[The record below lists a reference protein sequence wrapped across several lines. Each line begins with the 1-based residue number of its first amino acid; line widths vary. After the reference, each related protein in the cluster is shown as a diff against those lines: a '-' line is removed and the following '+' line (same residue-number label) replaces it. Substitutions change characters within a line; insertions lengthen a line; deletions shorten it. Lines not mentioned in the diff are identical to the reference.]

1 MATDTSMRM
10 DLAPAGAAP
19 AGHRQ
24 NAGAPA
30 LGPAGPR
37 RERRW
42 VHGPAVDFLL
52 LGGGSFLVL
61 GAMAAFFP
69 RDEASRVALAGVML
83 FLAHFVNHPH
93 FAHSYQIFY
102 RDFLRKAFG
111 PSRRDVHPR
120 AAGEAT
126 RPAGREAPLP
136 PAEGSGAREERGS
149 ASEPAPDS
157 ASDSAPASTPASL
170 AARYRFA
177 GILVPVVL
185 VVFFAAALAEGSVAL
200 LGLAANIMFFT
211 VGWHYAKQGYGI
223 LMLDASRKGLRFGP
237 AERRRLL
244 WNTHL
249 AWVTNWLV
257 VNDAL
262 KADEFWGITWYLID
276 VPDALLVAMVALV
289 AVSTL
294 AVGRDLFAT
303 WRTQRAL
310 PLNGLLAYVAAVYV
324 WLAVGR
330 LDPVLLLVVPFFHSL
345 QYLAVVWRYQI
356 NVEADRCGA
365 GPRARGEGTDSGAGG
380 DAEPGRPTHA
390 GGAATGSLSEAIH
403 APHARAASAAADA
416 AHPGDAGEVPR
427 PGTFHIGGSAGG
439 AHAGGGGERRWKA
452 WLRSAPAGLARF
464 LVAGG
469 LLGFAGFW
477 LAPVTADT
485 LSGYD
490 RAVFGATL
498 CLFIGWDVHQHPPL
512 LHRQRDLAPRQPRGA
527 PVSVRE
533 WTEMSAPATT
543 IASGTGA
550 FPRPAGAAPAGDVAQ
565 AAHPDRAG
573 HFAPAGGGSAAD
585 LLPAPPGRGAGREG
599 PASRRRETA
608 PPERRRHVHNG
619 WIDFLTLGGGSL
631 VVLGALAAFWP
642 RDDAARAV
650 LASTA
655 LVLAFFLTYPHVA
668 HSYQLFYKDFMRKAF
683 SPESA
688 LAPRYRLAGVLV
700 PAAMVVFFAVALAGG
715 QPRAA
720 RASPAT

>member
-1 MATDTSMRM
+1 MATHTSMRM
-10 DLAPAGAAP
+10 NLAPAVAAP
-19 AGHRQ
+19 AGDRPDV
-24 NAGAPA
+24 GAPA

-102 RDFLRKAFG
+102 RGFLRKAFG
-111 PSRRDVHPR
+111 REASLP
-120 AAGEAT
+120 AGEGA
-126 RPAGREAPLP
+126 
-136 PAEGSGAREERGS
+136 GARAE
-149 ASEPAPDS
+149 
-157 ASDSAPASTPASL
+157 PASTPASL

-185 VVFFAAALAEGSVAL
+185 ATFFAAALAEGSVAL
-200 LGLAANIMFFT
+200 LGLAANVMFFT

-223 LMLDASRKGLRFGP
+223 LMLDAARKGFRLGP

-262 KADEFWGITWYLID
+262 EAEELWGITWYLID

-303 WRTQRAL
+303 WRTQRVL
-310 PLNGLLAYVAAVYV
+310 PLNGLLAWVAAVYV

-356 NVEADRCGA
+356 NVEADRRGA
-365 GPRARGEGTDSGAGG
+365 GET
-380 DAEPGRPTHA
+380 
-390 GGAATGSLSEAIH
+390 
-403 APHARAASAAADA
+403 
-416 AHPGDAGEVPR
+416 PR
-427 PGTFHIGGSAGG
+427 PGTLHAGGSAGG
-439 AHAGGGGERRWKA
+439 AHAGGDGAQGWKA

-477 LAPVTADT
+477 AAPFTADT

-498 CLFIGWDVHQHPPL
+498 FLFIGWTFINIHHYFIDNVIW
-512 LHRQRDLAPRQPRGA
+512 RRDNPEARRYLFGSGPR
-527 PVSVRE
+527 
-533 WTEMSAPATT
+533 
-543 IASGTGA
+543 
-550 FPRPAGAAPAGDVAQ
+550 
-565 AAHPDRAG
+565 
-573 HFAPAGGGSAAD
+573 
-585 LLPAPPGRGAGREG
+585 
-599 PASRRRETA
+599 
-608 PPERRRHVHNG
+608 
-619 WIDFLTLGGGSL
+619 
-631 VVLGALAAFWP
+631 
-642 RDDAARAV
+642 
-650 LASTA
+650 
-655 LVLAFFLTYPHVA
+655 
-668 HSYQLFYKDFMRKAF
+668 
-683 SPESA
+683 
-688 LAPRYRLAGVLV
+688 
-700 PAAMVVFFAVALAGG
+700 
-715 QPRAA
+715 
-720 RASPAT
+720 

>member
-10 DLAPAGAAP
+10 DLAPAVAAP
-19 AGHRQ
+19 AGDRPDV
-24 NAGAPA
+24 GAPA

-111 PSRRDVHPR
+111 MESP
-120 AAGEAT
+120 
-126 RPAGREAPLP
+126 
-136 PAEGSGAREERGS
+136 
-149 ASEPAPDS
+149 
-157 ASDSAPASTPASL
+157 L

-185 VVFFAAALAEGSVAL
+185 ATFFAAALAEGSVAL
-200 LGLAANIMFFT
+200 LGLAANVMFFT

-262 KADEFWGITWYLID
+262 KAEELWGITWYLID

-310 PLNGLLAYVAAVYV
+310 PLNGLLAWVAAVYV

-345 QYLAVVWRYQI
+345 QYLAVVWRYQLA
-356 NVEADRCGA
+356 VEADRCGA
-365 GPRARGEGTDSGAGG
+365 ELRARGEGTDSGAQG
-380 DAEPGRPTHA
+380 
-390 GGAATGSLSEAIH
+390 
-403 APHARAASAAADA
+403 
-416 AHPGDAGEVPR
+416 
-427 PGTFHIGGSAGG
+427 
-439 AHAGGGGERRWKA
+439 WKA

-477 LAPVTADT
+477 AAPVVLDT
-485 LSGYD
+485 FSGYD

-498 CLFIGWDVHQHPPL
+498 FLFIGWTFINIHHYFIDNVIW
-512 LHRQRDLAPRQPRGA
+512 RRDNPEARRYLF
-527 PVSVRE
+527 
-533 WTEMSAPATT
+533 T
-543 IASGTGA
+543 ASGHAPIGGRDGQTQTGGWHH
-550 FPRPAGAAPAGDVAQ
+550 RPTP
-565 AAHPDRAG
+565 
-573 HFAPAGGGSAAD
+573 
-585 LLPAPPGRGAGREG
+585 
-599 PASRRRETA
+599 
-608 PPERRRHVHNG
+608 
-619 WIDFLTLGGGSL
+619 
-631 VVLGALAAFWP
+631 
-642 RDDAARAV
+642 
-650 LASTA
+650 
-655 LVLAFFLTYPHVA
+655 
-668 HSYQLFYKDFMRKAF
+668 
-683 SPESA
+683 
-688 LAPRYRLAGVLV
+688 
-700 PAAMVVFFAVALAGG
+700 
-715 QPRAA
+715 
-720 RASPAT
+720 